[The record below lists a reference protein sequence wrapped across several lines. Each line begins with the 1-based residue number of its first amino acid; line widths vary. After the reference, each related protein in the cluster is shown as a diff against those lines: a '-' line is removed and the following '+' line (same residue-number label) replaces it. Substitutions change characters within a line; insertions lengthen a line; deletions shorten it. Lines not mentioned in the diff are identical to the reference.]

1 MTWHFLCFK
10 IVSLIITFA
19 EQLPVGQ
26 LADFPVISDY
36 SRQGWFV
43 MYFIVGLFLPLQ
55 FAKIKYLRWHLSS
68 FWQSGLELTQG
79 RATIIP
85 IIQKV
90 SLQKWCLSKNSDHAW
105 ICCGIIHKTKRSNR
119 KIPWYG
125 LERYQAG
132 LSE

>member
-1 MTWHFLCFK
+1 MYGVVVLPLIYLFINILRLLILKSFRTAVIGNNTLTILTWHFLCFK

-55 FAKIKYLRWHLSS
+55 FAKIKYLR
-68 FWQSGLELTQG
+68 
-79 RATIIP
+79 
-85 IIQKV
+85 
-90 SLQKWCLSKNSDHAW
+90 
-105 ICCGIIHKTKRSNR
+105 
-119 KIPWYG
+119 
-125 LERYQAG
+125 
-132 LSE
+132 